1 MPALRMR
8 RRRDSL
14 VAQLAGQLADAREQ
28 NGLLRERLRWYQAAI
43 PEHDAVP
50 ALHLRADGPTGFGN
64 RGQAPRRSAAR
75 LTSM

>member
-1 MPALRMR
+1 MYALRMR

-28 NGLLRERLRWYQAAI
+28 NGVLREQNAW
-43 PEHDAVP
+43 
-50 ALHLRADGPTGFGN
+50 LRAALPPQTLPRLACASGTGEIPYPAS
-64 RGQAPRRSAAR
+64 QAPRRSAAR